1 MSSEGTRRSGYLELL
16 ARNPGFRRLFA
27 GQLIS
32 QAGDWFN
39 TVAIFTLLLSLSGSG
54 QSLAFVLILKLIP
67 SFFLGPLAGVAADR
81 YNRKTIMMSADIM
94 RGFTVLGLLLVRR
107 PDQIWIVYLLT
118 TLEVTLATFFEPAKS
133 AAIPGLVGRADL
145 VPANTLSGATW
156 SVTLALGAALGGAV
170 TDLFG
175 RNTAFVIDAIS
186 FFLSAMFIVGIRIPG
201 PERSAQAALRRRGLR
216 DSSGLT
222 DIIEGAQYLRS
233 HLRVLALLLV
243 KPGWGIG
250 GGVLLLLTI
259 FGKNVFP
266 LGRDGS
272 ASIGLLYAARGL
284 GALAG
289 PMLARSIG
297 GSSTAS
303 LNKGIAIAFFQA
315 ALFYILFAT
324 APSLWIAAFLVIGA
338 HAGGSIQWVYST
350 TLLQMAVP
358 NRFLGRVFA
367 LDNTFLTLAMSLSTY
382 LTGWGLDHGIGPR
395 ALAAALGAIFV
406 LPGIGWCIH
415 LRHLRASEH
424 SGSDEPGAEADPAE
438 APLPPS

>member
-81 YNRKTIMMSADIM
+81 YNRKPIM
-94 RGFTVLGLLLVRR
+94 
-107 PDQIWIVYLLT
+107 
-118 TLEVTLATFFEPAKS
+118 
-133 AAIPGLVGRADL
+133 

-186 FFLSAMFIVGIRIPG
+186 FFLSALFIVGIRIPG
-201 PERSAQAALRRRGLR
+201 PERSPRTASRPRLQ
-216 DSSGLT
+216 DSLGLT

-297 GSSTAS
+297 G
-303 LNKGIAIAFFQA
+303 
-315 ALFYILFAT
+315 
-324 APSLWIAAFLVIGA
+324 
-338 HAGGSIQWVYST
+338 
-350 TLLQMAVP
+350 
-358 NRFLGRVFA
+358 
-367 LDNTFLTLAMSLSTY
+367 
-382 LTGWGLDHGIGPR
+382 
-395 ALAAALGAIFV
+395 
-406 LPGIGWCIH
+406 
-415 LRHLRASEH
+415 
-424 SGSDEPGAEADPAE
+424 
-438 APLPPS
+438 

>member
-81 YNRKTIMMSADIM
+81 YNRKTIMMSADII

-133 AAIPGLVGRADL
+133 AAIPGLVGRGDL

-175 RNTAFVIDAIS
+175 RNTAFVIDSIS
-186 FFLSAMFIVGIRIPG
+186 FFLSALFIVGIRIPG
-201 PERSAQAALRRRGLR
+201 PELSPRTASRPRLQ
-216 DSSGLT
+216 DSLGLT

-315 ALFYILFAT
+315 ALFYLLFAT
-324 APSLWIAAFLVIGA
+324 APSLWIAALLVMGA

-382 LTGWGLDHGIGPR
+382 LTGWGDR
-395 ALAAALGAIFV
+395 KSV
-406 LPGIGWCIH
+406 V
-415 LRHLRASEH
+415 
-424 SGSDEPGAEADPAE
+424 
-438 APLPPS
+438 

>member
-1 MSSEGTRRSGYLELL
+1 L
-16 ARNPGFRRLFA
+16 ARNPDFRRLFV

-39 TVAIFTLLLSLSGSG
+39 TVAIFTLLLSLSSSG

-67 SFFLGPLAGVAADR
+67 SFFLGPLAGVVADR
-81 YNRKTIMMSADIM
+81 YDRKTIMIAADFM
-94 RGFTVLGLLLVRR
+94 RGLTVLGLLFVRH

-133 AAIPGLVGRADL
+133 AAIPGLVGRSDL
-145 VPANTLSGATW
+145 VQANTLSAATW
-156 SVTLALGAALGGAV
+156 SVTLALGAALGGLV

-175 RNTAFVIDAIS
+175 RNTAFVIDAVS
-186 FFLSAMFIVGIRIPG
+186 FFLSASFILRIRIRG
-201 PERSAQAALRRRGLR
+201 PERPGRAAASRRASLR
-216 DSSGLT
+216 DALGFT
-222 DIIEGAQYLRS
+222 DIIEGAEYLRS
-233 HLRVLALLLV
+233 NLRVLALLLV

-284 GALAG
+284 GALIG

-303 LNKGIAIAFFQA
+303 LHKGIAVAFFQA
-315 ALFYILFAT
+315 ALFYLLFAT
-324 APSLWIAAFLVIGA
+324 APTLWIAALLVLGA

-367 LDNTFLTLAMSLSTY
+367 VDNMFLTLALSVSTY
-382 LTGWGLDHGIGPR
+382 LTGWGLDHGFGPR
-395 ALAAALGAIFV
+395 PLAAALGAIFV
-406 LPGIGWCIH
+406 IPGIAWCIH
-415 LRHLRASEH
+415 LRHLSVFEPHR
-424 SGSDEPGAEADPAE
+424 SDESREETDAAEA
-438 APLPPS
+438 